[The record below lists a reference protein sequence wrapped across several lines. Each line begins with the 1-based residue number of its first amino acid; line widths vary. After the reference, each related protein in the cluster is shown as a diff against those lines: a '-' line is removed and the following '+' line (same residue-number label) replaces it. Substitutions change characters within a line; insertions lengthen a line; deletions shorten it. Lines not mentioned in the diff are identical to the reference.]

1 MKANLARLGIRGF
14 RPNLAQAASL
24 LKALRAL
31 GHTGEHAAE
40 LRRDIDRLRFVE
52 QQIKKIETTRAKRL
66 AQASD
71 QQRNATV
78 RNAPRRRRA
87 SFRGR
92 ITELIAEIL

>member
-1 MKANLARLGIRGF
+1 MVIPANTL
-14 RPNLAQAASL
+14 
-24 LKALRAL
+24 
-31 GHTGEHAAE
+31 AE

-71 QQRNATV
+71 EQRNATV
-78 RNAPRRRRA
+78 RNAPRRRRV
-87 SFRGR
+87 SFPGR

>member
-14 RPNLAQAASL
+14 RPNLAQAASRESL
-24 LKALRAL
+24 TRARL
-31 GHTGEHAAE
+31 VIPANTLAE

-78 RNAPRRRRA
+78 RNAPRRRA
-87 SFRGR
+87 
-92 ITELIAEIL
+92 